1 MKRKI
6 KSLFL
11 TAAALY
17 AAGCIALST
26 AATVTGSPWLSTH
39 HRGLVTAQLQV
50 DSAFGVWLE
59 FYSPFDNADDSSAGI
74 ALYNPSSELSAVW
87 CNWF

>member
-1 MKRKI
+1 MKRKA
-6 KSLFL
+6 KSFFL

-17 AAGCIALST
+17 AASCIALST
-26 AATVTGSPWLSTH
+26 AATITGSLWLSTH
-39 HRGLVTAQLQV
+39 HRGLLITQLQV
-50 DSAFGVWLE
+50 DPTFGVWLE

-74 ALYNPSSELSAVW
+74 ALYNPGSELSAVW